1 MGKYSKD
8 EIVAK
13 ARELA
18 QMIAATDEVDFF
30 KRAEAQIHS
39 NEKVSRL
46 ISEIKGLQKQ
56 AVNLE
61 HYGKTEALRRT
72 EEKLAALE
80 EELDAIPIVRE
91 FKQSQTEVN
100 ELLQLVSATI
110 SNKITNEIIASTGGD
125 LLSGKTGAALQ
136 DNNKHHKK

>member
-1 MGKYSKD
+1 MRSTG
-8 EIVAK
+8 
-13 ARELA
+13 
-18 QMIAATDEVDFF
+18 
-30 KRAEAQIHS
+30 
-39 NEKVSRL
+39 
-46 ISEIKGLQKQ
+46 
-56 AVNLE
+56 
-61 HYGKTEALRRT
+61 
-72 EEKLAALE
+72 EKLAALE
-80 EELDAIPIVRE
+80 EELDAIPNVRE